1 MNRHTA
7 IITGAAGGI
16 GAALAERLVGKGVNV
31 VLVGHHAEKL
41 TELARRLEL
50 DDSNSLVV
58 EADVS
63 RHEDVDNYVRLSVE
77 KFGRIDY
84 FSNNAGIEGKFA
96 LIEDL
101 SSADFDE
108 VYQVN
113 VRGVF
118 LGLRAVLPH
127 MKRQHSGSIVVT
139 ASLASLWG
147 LPRLGA
153 YISSKHAIVGLTKVA
168 ALEAAEHSVRINA
181 VLPGM
186 INTGMMRR
194 IEYASGDAQRS
205 RSDFEAAAPMKRYGE
220 PAEVASVIEFL
231 FSDAASFVTSSL
243 YTVDGGAIWQ

>member
-16 GAALAERLVGKGVNV
+16 GAALAERLAGKGVNV

-41 TELARRLEL
+41 MELASRLDL
-50 DDSNSLVV
+50 DDGNSLVV

-63 RHEDVDNYVRLSVE
+63 RQEDVDNYVRLSVE

-127 MKRQHSGSIVVT
+127 MKRERSGSIVVT

-168 ALEAAEHSVRINA
+168 ALEAAEHRVRINA

-194 IEYASGDAQRS
+194 IEDASGDAERS

>member
-1 MNRHTA
+1 MKGHTA

-16 GAALAERLVGKGVNV
+16 GAALAERLSSKAVNV
-31 VLVGHHAEKL
+31 VLVGRHTEKL
-41 TELARRLEL
+41 TELAHRLEL
-50 DDSNSLVV
+50 NDSNSLVV

-63 RHEDVDNYVRLSVE
+63 RQADVDNYVRLSVE

-96 LIEDL
+96 LVEEL
-101 SSADFDE
+101 SAKDFDE

-113 VRGVF
+113 ERGVF

-127 MKRQHSGSIVVT
+127 MKRQRSGSIVVT

-168 ALEAAEHSVRINA
+168 ALEAAEEGVRINA

-194 IEYASGDAQRS
+194 IEDASGDAERS
-205 RSDFEAAAPMKRYGE
+205 RLDFEAAAPMKRYGE